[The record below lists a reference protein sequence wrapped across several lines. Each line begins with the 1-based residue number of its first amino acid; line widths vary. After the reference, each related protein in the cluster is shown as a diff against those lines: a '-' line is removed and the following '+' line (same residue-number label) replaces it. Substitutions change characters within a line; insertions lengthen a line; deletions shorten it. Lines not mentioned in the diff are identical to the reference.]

1 MSKALEIN
9 HLDYKRNRKYILKD
23 INLSLDS
30 GKIIGLLGEN
40 GAGKTT
46 LMRLI
51 TGVNVKTFGETK
63 VADQTKKSAIKAH
76 VSMSDHLTGFDS
88 SFSGMIDRNKI
99 KDIVKFYLDV
109 YPDFLFSKYQEIAD
123 YLEIDPELKLNTLS
137 TGTKGKLIIA
147 LTLAREVPLYLLD
160 EPLNGIDSMT
170 RKKIISSIINWKND
184 DATIIIS
191 DHYVNAI
198 ASLLDDVII
207 IKDKTVYQVSSV
219 EAIQEKYH
227 LGLEEYYEQ
236 VYEGR
241 LNDGRNQ

>member
-1 MSKALEIN
+1 MSKVLEIE

-51 TGVNVKTFGETK
+51 AGLNIKTFGEIK
-63 VADQTKKSAIKAH
+63 VAAQTKKSVIKSY
-76 VSMSDHLTGFDS
+76 VSMSDHLDGFKS
-88 SFSGMIDRNKI
+88 SFSGMVDRNKI
-99 KDIVKFYLDV
+99 KDVIKFYLDV
-109 YPDFLFSKYQEIAD
+109 YQDFSLTKYQEIAN
-123 YLEIDPELKLNTLS
+123 YLEIDPELKLDTLS
-137 TGTKGKLIIA
+137 TGTRGKLSIA

-160 EPLNGIDSMT
+160 EPFNGIDSMT

-198 ASLLDDVII
+198 ASLLDEVSI
-207 IKDKTVYQVSSV
+207 IKDQTVYQVSSV

-227 LGLEEYYEQ
+227 SKIT
-236 VYEGR
+236 R
-241 LNDGRNQ
+241 TS